1 VSAEWPLAC
10 PERLDQTRSEGRT
23 GEDRRI
29 QSESGAKTVAAQPR
43 LGYAGL
49 AGMAKMEILVQDRV
63 QRIVFGRGTLRFVR
77 RFPSL
82 GRLSPH
88 DIQIVTVIRKEGSQ

>member
-1 VSAEWPLAC
+1 MPRGKVGAVSAEWPLAC

-29 QSESGAKTVAAQPR
+29 QPESGAKTVAAQPR

-49 AGMAKMEILVQDRV
+49 AGMAKMEILVDSQ
-63 QRIVFGRGTLRFVR
+63 L
-77 RFPSL
+77 
-82 GRLSPH
+82 
-88 DIQIVTVIRKEGSQ
+88 TVITLTNCDCTRGLPGIAERIASFFDPQQ

>member
-10 PERLDQTRSEGRT
+10 QERLDQARSEGRT

-29 QSESGAKTVAAQPR
+29 QPESGAKTVAAQPR

-49 AGMAKMEILVQDRV
+49 AGMAKMEILATRN
-63 QRIVFGRGTLRFVR
+63 
-77 RFPSL
+77 
-82 GRLSPH
+82 RLMF
-88 DIQIVTVIRKEGSQ
+88 DG